1 MMPEAS
7 LARAIG
13 ALYASIYLVSNYA
26 EGINPDWEKEIHEI
40 YEDTATTTGK
50 VMIRAMAAIDP
61 SKITEKAEDYWIRTN
76 IGEHNTGK
84 E

>member
-1 MMPEAS
+1 MMPEAA

-26 EGINPDWEKEIHEI
+26 EGINPDWEKEIHDI
-40 YEDTATTTGK
+40 YEDTATTTGR

-61 SKITEKAEDYWIRTN
+61 SRITEKAEDYMIHVN
-76 IGEHNTGK
+76 LNEHNTGK